1 MNKEIIVSPIFY
13 MGIKTKLIK
22 RGLIDLFPKDIN
34 TFVDLFCGSG
44 VVSMNVQAKR
54 YLLNDIDENLINL
67 LKFFKQNN
75 CETLI
80 TQIDDIINFYQLEYG
95 KTDKISFDNRSKYY
109 NLELATIHKQNYLK
123 LRNEYNKTKNPLLLY
138 VLLIYCFCHQIRINT
153 KGEFNMPCGNGIF
166 TQENR
171 KWIRDSSGW
180 FKNNIIF
187 ANVDYKSIN
196 LKALSAQDFVYLDPP
211 YFNTT
216 ATYNESGGWTEQD
229 DNDLFNMC
237 DDLTKEGIKWAMSN
251 VFENKGVKNQHLID
265 WVNKNNYNVHHFNE
279 FTYSACGKGNAKT
292 DEVLIMNY

>member
-1 MNKEIIVSPIFY
+1 
-13 MGIKTKLIK
+13 
-22 RGLIDLFPKDIN
+22 
-34 TFVDLFCGSG
+34 
-44 VVSMNVQAKR
+44 
-54 YLLNDIDENLINL
+54 
-67 LKFFKQNN
+67 
-75 CETLI
+75 
-80 TQIDDIINFYQLEYG
+80 
-95 KTDKISFDNRSKYY
+95 
-109 NLELATIHKQNYLK
+109 
-123 LRNEYNKTKNPLLLY
+123 
-138 VLLIYCFCHQIRINT
+138 
-153 KGEFNMPCGNGIF
+153 MPCGNGIF

-180 FKNNIIF
+180 FKNHIIF
-187 ANVDYKSIN
+187 TNVDYKSIN